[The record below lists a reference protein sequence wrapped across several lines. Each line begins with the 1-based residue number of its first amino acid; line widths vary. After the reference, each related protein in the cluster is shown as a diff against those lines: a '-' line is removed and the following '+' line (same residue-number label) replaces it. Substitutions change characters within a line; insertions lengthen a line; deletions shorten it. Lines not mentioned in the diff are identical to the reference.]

1 LTVPVPDVKWLLIP
15 LKRWLAGKPKLRR
28 RLVNAIYRLPGL
40 DLRLRNLLNA
50 SEHATV
56 VPGVDATHLPE
67 AGQSVR
73 HRLRARMP
81 TR

>member
-1 LTVPVPDVKWLLIP
+1 MKRLLLP

-50 SEHATV
+50 TEHAKSAPV
-56 VPGVDATHLPE
+56 ADAMHLPE
-67 AGQSVR
+67 AACTVR
-73 HRLRARMP
+73 SRLRARMP
-81 TR
+81 AR